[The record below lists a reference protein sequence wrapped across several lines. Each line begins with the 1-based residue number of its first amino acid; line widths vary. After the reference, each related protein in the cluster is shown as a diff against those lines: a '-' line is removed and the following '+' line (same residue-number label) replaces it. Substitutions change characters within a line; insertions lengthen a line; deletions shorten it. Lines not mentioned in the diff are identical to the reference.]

1 MATGLENRARNSL
14 RTLMAESENI
24 NAFCAKER
32 DTSREIGRNNAMSK
46 EGEREKQEKSE
57 NKKRTK

>member
-32 DTSREIGRNNAMSK
+32 ERYFARNRKKQCNVKGRRKRETRK
-46 EGEREKQEKSE
+46 E
-57 NKKRTK
+57 

>member
-14 RTLMAESENI
+14 RTMMAESENI

-32 DTSREIGRNNAMSK
+32 ERDTSREIERNNAMSK
-46 EGEREKQEKSE
+46 EGEREKQEKS
-57 NKKRTK
+57 

>member
-32 DTSREIGRNNAMSK
+32 DTSREIGRNSAMSK
-46 EGEREKQEKSE
+46 EGEREK
-57 NKKRTK
+57 

>member
-1 MATGLENRARNSL
+1 M
-14 RTLMAESENI
+14 MAESENI

-32 DTSREIGRNNAMSK
+32 DTSREIERNNAMSK